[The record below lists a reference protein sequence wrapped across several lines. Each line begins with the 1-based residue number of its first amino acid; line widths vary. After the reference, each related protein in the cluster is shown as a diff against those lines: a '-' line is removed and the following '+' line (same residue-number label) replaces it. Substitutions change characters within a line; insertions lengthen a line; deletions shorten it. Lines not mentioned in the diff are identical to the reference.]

1 MYFLKIIIPLV
12 FLVFTGTASAEFY
25 KYVDEKGNVHFTD
38 DFNKVPADQ
47 RKQVREY
54 EEYRQ
59 PEPVK
64 ASQAKVDPVGEPG
77 VDETAASEP
86 RDDDGS
92 LDFDK
97 QLKALDQRK
106 ADLTAEY
113 EALLKENAHL
123 NEMKKTVKNKADAD
137 KYNESVRNLNA
148 KLQAHDRKRKEFFT
162 DVENY
167 NARVDQENRPDKNR
181 HRQPPKN
188 SLRWETPPNMPDDP
202 SDLNAGEFLGILPP
216 WHLISPMNLSK

>member
-1 MYFLKIIIPLV
+1 MCYLKIIIPLV
-12 FLVFTGTASAEFY
+12 FFVFTGAASAEFY
-25 KYVDEKGNVHFTD
+25 KYVDEKGHVHFTD
-38 DFNKVPADQ
+38 DYNQVPADQ
-47 RKQVREY
+47 RQQVREY

-106 ADLTAEY
+106 AELAVEY

-123 NEMKKTVKNKADAD
+123 NEMKKTVKNRADAEQ
-137 KYNESVRNLNA
+137 YNESVRKLNA
-148 KLQAHDRKRKEFFT
+148 KLQEHDRKRKEFFT

-167 NARVDQENRPDKNR
+167 NARVGQENKA
-181 HRQPPKN
+181 RQK
-188 SLRWETPPNMPDDP
+188 SKST
-202 SDLNAGEFLGILPP
+202 
-216 WHLISPMNLSK
+216 SP

>member
-59 PEPVK
+59 PEPAK
-64 ASQAKVDPVGEPG
+64 DSRDKVDPAGGPG
-77 VDETAASEP
+77 VDETASSET
-86 RDDDGS
+86 RDDDES

-167 NARVDQENRPDKNR
+167 NARVDQENKT
-181 HRQPPKN
+181 RQK
-188 SLRWETPPNMPDDP
+188 STSTTP
-202 SDLNAGEFLGILPP
+202 
-216 WHLISPMNLSK
+216 